1 MNGWIESVIR
11 ISLSRY
17 TIRVW
22 RDESDDYEHTPGRFT
37 DIESVARANEDEPPA
52 DLAKK
57 IAALPNVV
65 AVEVLDWDHGGVMFY
80 ADWPEL

>member
-11 ISLSRY
+11 ISLTRY

-22 RDESDDYEHTPGRFT
+22 RDEPDDYDHVPGRFT
-37 DIESVARANEDEPPA
+37 DIEAIARANEDDAPA
-52 DLAKK
+52 VLAKK
-57 IAALPNVV
+57 IAELPNVV

>member
-11 ISLSRY
+11 ISLPRY

-22 RDESDDYEHTPGRFT
+22 RDEPDDYIHKPGRFT
-37 DIESVARANEDEPPA
+37 DIESVARANEEDAPA
-52 DLAKK
+52 TLAKK
-57 IAALPNVV
+57 IAALPDVV